1 MIQFQNNEIIELP
14 DITEITFNRV
24 EKKYLKVV
32 LLSTFINFFIGSL
45 FFILFIE
52 KIIAKKIPEY
62 TGIFY
67 FLFSCFVISIFIV
80 LIVGFPKRKFAVRDK
95 DVSYKSGLFIEKM
108 VTVPF
113 SRIQHIEIEEG
124 VFSRLFKLAKISVF
138 TAGDSSDDL
147 EIKGITKEK
156 ALQIKEFISQKIN
169 G

>member
-1 MIQFQNNEIIELP
+1 MIQFQNNEIINL
-14 DITEITFNRV
+14 TEITFKKV
-24 EKKYLKVV
+24 EKKYLKV
-32 LLSTFINFFIGSL
+32 LLLNTFCYFIIASLLFFL
-45 FFILFIE
+45 FTEKVITKKMPEYTGVFYFVFILFIISVFILL
-52 KIIAKKIPEY
+52 II
-62 TGIFY
+62 
-67 FLFSCFVISIFIV
+67 
-80 LIVGFPKRKFAVRDK
+80 GFPKRKFAIRDK
-95 DVSYKSGLFIEKM
+95 DISYKSGVFIEKM

-124 VFSRLFKLAKISVF
+124 VFSRLFKLATISVF

>member
-1 MIQFQNNEIIELP
+1 MIQFQNNEIINLP
-14 DITEITFNRV
+14 DITEITFTRI
-24 EKKYLKVV
+24 EKKYLKVI
-32 LLSTFINFFIGSL
+32 LLSTFCYFLIISLLFFVFIEKVITKKMPEYTGV
-45 FFILFIE
+45 FYFVFILFIISVFILL
-52 KIIAKKIPEY
+52 II
-62 TGIFY
+62 
-67 FLFSCFVISIFIV
+67 
-80 LIVGFPKRKFAVRDK
+80 GFPKRKFAIRDK
-95 DVSYKSGLFIEKM
+95 DISYKSGVFIEKM

-124 VFSRLFKLAKISVF
+124 IFSRLFKLATISVF